1 MATEER
7 QRKIEKEAQKIAGTF
22 FSANNPPGQ
31 LVTVT
36 KVEAASDLSY
46 LTFFVT
52 VMPEENA
59 SDDKDKL
66 SSKLSQLREIIGN
79 KMELRR
85 VPELKLAFDRRE
97 SSRKRVQEILD
108 QAE

>member
-7 QRKIEKEAQKIAGTF
+7 QRNIEQTTQKIAGRF
-22 FSANNPPGQ
+22 FAEHNPPGQ

-36 KVEAASDLSY
+36 KVEASSDLSY

-52 VMPEENA
+52 VLPEG
-59 SDDKDKL
+59 DDEEDLKNL
-66 SSKLSQLREIIGN
+66 EGKLSQLRERIGN
-79 KMELRR
+79 KMDLRR
-85 VPELKLAFDRRE
+85 VPELKIAFDRRE
-97 SSRKRVQEILD
+97 SSRKRVEKILS